1 MIKPSSKTSK
11 FVVTIILTLLILFA
25 FGLSAFSIS
34 TITPKGDVYLAIPEL
49 GEETPSE
56 RINVIKN
63 GGFEERQEA
72 NIDLPTV
79 WETYTNGRAFFGF
92 YDETWSE
99 AVLNGEHAQLMEISI
114 VEANVLERVIAVH
127 QTVQVNPASQYDLT
141 VYAIMRSQAPPEDRN
156 KSEFEMHWGVD
167 YFGEGNYDNVEEWH
181 YMPLK
186 EQFRLG
192 SSGEFPD
199 DVPLTYE
206 VITGTV
212 FTTNT
217 NKITLFIRGLK
228 KFPTGTEVNFDLD
241 DVSLVGPPPGA
252 AQPTATA
259 TSETPAVTPTPEQS
273 NLPTSGATLP
283 HNVSAGA
290 LVLGGMLLIVLG
302 TSAAAALLYKREE
315 P

>member
-1 MIKPSSKTSK
+1 MTKPSSKTNK
-11 FVVTIILTLLILFA
+11 FLVTIILTLLILLA
-25 FGLSAFSIS
+25 FGLSAFTIS
-34 TITPKGDVYLAIPEL
+34 TITPKGDVHLAIPER

-56 RINVIKN
+56 RVNVIKN
-63 GGFEERQEA
+63 GGFEERQTS
-72 NIDLPTV
+72 NVDLPIV
-79 WETYTNGRAFFGF
+79 WETHSNGQAFFGF
-92 YDETWSE
+92 YDERWSE

-114 VEANVLERVIAVH
+114 VEANILDRVIAVH
-127 QTVQVNPASQYDLT
+127 QTVAVNPNSQYDLT
-141 VYAIMRSQAPPEDRN
+141 IYAIMRSQAPPEDRN

-167 YFGEGNYDNVEEWH
+167 YFGEGSYNNVKEWH
-181 YMPLK
+181 LMPLK

-192 SSGEFPD
+192 STGEFPD
-199 DVPLTYE
+199 DVPLAYE

-259 TSETPAVTPTPEQS
+259 TSETPATTPTPEQS

-283 HNVSAGA
+283 QNVSVGA
-290 LVLGGMLLIVLG
+290 LVLGGMMLIVLG
-302 TSAAAALLYKREE
+302 TSAAAALLYKREA
-315 P
+315 

>member
-1 MIKPSSKTSK
+1 MTKPSSKTSK
-11 FVVTIILTLLILFA
+11 FLVTIILTLLILSA
-25 FGLSAFSIS
+25 FGLSAFTIS
-34 TITPKGDVYLAIPEL
+34 TITPKGDVHLAIPER

-56 RINVIKN
+56 RVNVIKN
-63 GGFEERQEA
+63 GGFEERQTS
-72 NIDLPTV
+72 NVDLPIA
-79 WETYTNGRAFFGF
+79 WETHSNGQAFFGF
-92 YDETWSE
+92 YDERWSE

-114 VEANVLERVIAVH
+114 VEANILDRVIAVH
-127 QTVQVNPASQYDLT
+127 QTVAVNPNSQYDLT
-141 VYAIMRSQAPPEDRN
+141 IYAIMRSQAPPEDRN

-167 YFGEGNYDNVEEWH
+167 YFGEGSYNNVKEWH
-181 YMPLK
+181 LMPLK

-192 SSGEFPD
+192 STGEFPD

-259 TSETPAVTPTPEQS
+259 TSETPATTPTPEQS
-273 NLPTSGATLP
+273 NLPTSGGTLP
-283 HNVSAGA
+283 KNVSAGA
-290 LVLGGMLLIVLG
+290 LVLGGMMLIVLG
-302 TSAAAALLYKREE
+302 TSAAAALLYKREA
-315 P
+315 